1 MSSIGPFGGGSPS
14 GGGPFEDLMR
24 NLARLLTSQG
34 PINWEIARQMA
45 QWAATGGEPERNAD
59 PVARVRLE
67 ELLRVAE
74 LHVAE
79 ATGLSV
85 SAGGLLTAR
94 AVTAR
99 EWALRTLD
107 DWKPLLEKLAGT
119 MTSTLPGGPEGPGSG
134 EVGEASGSP
143 FGFGFGGSGGTG
155 GPGETGGTGET
166 GGAGGGGGMGGPGGG
181 GFDPMAQLFGNLPQV
196 LGPFLFG
203 MQAGSMV
210 GQLAYRAM
218 GQYDL
223 PMPRPA
229 RDELM
234 LVPASIDAFASDWSL
249 PVDDARLWVCLRE
262 TTDNAVLGR
271 PHVRARLD
279 QLIADYVGA
288 FRPNPNALEERLSEF
303 DPTDPSSLQ
312 AALGDPET
320 LLGELQNDEQRRLQ
334 VPLRAL
340 LAAVVGYV
348 DFMMDS
354 VGRRLIGA
362 YGPLTEA
369 LRRRRLE
376 ETGGTRILGQL
387 FGVALDE
394 ASYERGQAFVRG
406 IAERAGEEGL
416 ARLWHSERELPTP
429 AELDAPGLWLARID
443 LPDV

>member
-1 MSSIGPFGGGSPS
+1 
-14 GGGPFEDLMR
+14 
-24 NLARLLTSQG
+24 
-34 PINWEIARQMA
+34 
-45 QWAATGGEPERNAD
+45 
-59 PVARVRLE
+59 
-67 ELLRVAE
+67 
-74 LHVAE
+74 
-79 ATGLSV
+79 
-85 SAGGLLTAR
+85 
-94 AVTAR
+94 
-99 EWALRTLD
+99 
-107 DWKPLLEKLAGT
+107 
-119 MTSTLPGGPEGPGSG
+119 
-134 EVGEASGSP
+134 
-143 FGFGFGGSGGTG
+143 
-155 GPGETGGTGET
+155 
-166 GGAGGGGGMGGPGGG
+166 
-181 GFDPMAQLFGNLPQV
+181 
-196 LGPFLFG
+196 
-203 MQAGSMV
+203 
-210 GQLAYRAM
+210 M

-249 PVDDARLWVCLRE
+249 PADDARLWVCLRE

-288 FRPNPNALEERLSEF
+288 FRPNPHALEERLGEF
-303 DPTDPSSLQ
+303 DPTDPGSLQ

-334 VPLRAL
+334 VPLRSL

-348 DFMMDS
+348 DFIMDL

-406 IAERAGEEGL
+406 IVERAGDEGL

-443 LPDV
+443 LPDLPDA

>member
-1 MSSIGPFGGGSPS
+1 MSSIGPFGGMSAG

-24 NLARLLTSQG
+24 NLARLLTGQG

-45 QWAATGGEPERNAD
+45 QWAATGGEAEVNPD
-59 PVARVRLE
+59 PVARVRIE

-74 LHVAE
+74 LHVSE
-79 ATGLSV
+79 ATGLPV
-85 SAGGLLTAR
+85 SSGGLLTAR
-94 AVTAR
+94 AVTPR
-99 EWALRTLD
+99 QWALQTLE
-107 DWKPLLEKLAGT
+107 DWKPLLEKLAST
-119 MTSTLPGGPEGPGSG
+119 MTESLGSEPGGGDEG
-134 EVGEASGSP
+134 AHNP
-143 FGFGFGGSGGTG
+143 FGPAGGSATGSGGG
-155 GPGETGGTGET
+155 GPL
-166 GGAGGGGGMGGPGGG
+166 
-181 GFDPMAQLFGNLPQV
+181 DPMAQLFGNLPQV

-203 MQAGSMV
+203 MQAGSMI
-210 GQLAYRAM
+210 GQLGFRAM

-234 LVPASIDAFASDWSL
+234 LVPAAIDAFASDWSL
-249 PVDDARLWVCLRE
+249 AADDVRLWVCLRE
-262 TTDNAVLGR
+262 STHHAVLGR

-279 QLIADYVGA
+279 GLIGDYVSA
-288 FRPNPNALEERLSEF
+288 FEPNPHAMEERLGGF
-303 DPTDPSSLQ
+303 DPSDLTSLQ
-312 AALGDPET
+312 EAFGDPET

-334 VPLRAL
+334 VPLRSL

-348 DFMMDS
+348 DHIMDA
-354 VGRRLIGA
+354 VGRRLIGS

-394 ASYERGQAFVRG
+394 ASYERGQAFVYG
-406 IAERAGEEGL
+406 IVERAGTEGL
-416 ARLWHSERELPTP
+416 ERLWHSERELPTP

-443 LPDV
+443 LPDA

>member
-1 MSSIGPFGGGSPS
+1 MSSSGPFGGGTPS
-14 GGGPFEDLMR
+14 EGGPFEDLMR

-34 PINWEIARQMA
+34 PVNWEIARQMA
-45 QWAATGGEPERNAD
+45 QWAATGGQSEQNPD
-59 PVARVRLE
+59 PVARVRIE

-74 LHVAE
+74 MHVAE
-79 ATGLSV
+79 ATGLPV
-85 SAGGLLTAR
+85 SSGGLLSAR
-94 AVTAR
+94 SVTPR

-107 DWKPLLEKLAGT
+107 DWKPLFEKLATT
-119 MTSTLPGGPEGPGSG
+119 MNASLALGAADDD
-134 EVGEASGSP
+134 EAG
-143 FGFGFGGSGGTG
+143 
-155 GPGETGGTGET
+155 
-166 GGAGGGGGMGGPGGG
+166 GGAGGMGAG

-223 PMPRPA
+223 PMPRPS
-229 RDELM
+229 RDELVI
-234 LVPASIDAFASDWSL
+234 VPAAIDAFASDWSL
-249 PVDDARLWVCLRE
+249 APDDVRLWVCLRE
-262 TTDNAVLGR
+262 TTNNAILGR
-271 PHVRARLD
+271 AHVRARLD
-279 QLIADYVGA
+279 HLIADYVGA
-288 FRPNPNALEERLSEF
+288 FEPNTQSLEARLSDF
-303 DPTDPSSLQ
+303 DPTDLNSLQ

-320 LLGELQNDEQRRLQ
+320 LLGELQNDAQRRLQ

-348 DFMMDS
+348 DHIMDL
-354 VGRRLIGA
+354 VGRRLIGS

-394 ASYERGQAFVRG
+394 ASYARGQAFVRG
-406 IAERAGEEGL
+406 VVERAGDEGL
-416 ARLWHSERELPTP
+416 ARLWHSERELPTS

-443 LPDV
+443 LPDPPDPPV

>member
-1 MSSIGPFGGGSPS
+1 
-14 GGGPFEDLMR
+14 
-24 NLARLLTSQG
+24 
-34 PINWEIARQMA
+34 
-45 QWAATGGEPERNAD
+45 
-59 PVARVRLE
+59 
-67 ELLRVAE
+67 
-74 LHVAE
+74 
-79 ATGLSV
+79 
-85 SAGGLLTAR
+85 
-94 AVTAR
+94 
-99 EWALRTLD
+99 
-107 DWKPLLEKLAGT
+107 
-119 MTSTLPGGPEGPGSG
+119 
-134 EVGEASGSP
+134 
-143 FGFGFGGSGGTG
+143 
-155 GPGETGGTGET
+155 
-166 GGAGGGGGMGGPGGG
+166 
-181 GFDPMAQLFGNLPQV
+181 MAQLFGNLPQV

-210 GQLAYRAM
+210 GQLAFRAM

-234 LVPASIDAFASDWSL
+234 LVPGSIDAFASDWSL
-249 PVDDARLWVCLRE
+249 PADDARLWVCLRE
-262 TTDNAVLGR
+262 TTNNAVLGR

-348 DFMMDS
+348 DYVMDS
-354 VGRRLIGA
+354 VGKRLIGA

-394 ASYERGQAFVRG
+394 ASYQRGQSFVRG
-406 IAERAGEEGL
+406 IVERAGDEGL
-416 ARLWHSERELPTP
+416 GRLWQSDRLLPTP
-429 AELDAPGLWLARID
+429 AELDAPGLWLARIE
-443 LPDV
+443 LPDN

>member
-1 MSSIGPFGGGSPS
+1 MPPG

-34 PINWEIARQMA
+34 PVNWEMARQMA
-45 QWAATGGEPERNAD
+45 QWGATGGAAEPNPD

-74 LHVAE
+74 LHIEE
-79 ATGLSV
+79 ATGLPV
-85 SAGGLLTAR
+85 SAGGVLTAR
-94 AVTAR
+94 TVTPR
-99 EWALRTLD
+99 EWALQTLD
-107 DWKPLLEKLAGT
+107 DWKPLLEKLASSVT
-119 MTSTLPGGPEGPGSG
+119 DSLPAGSDPEGRG
-134 EVGEASGSP
+134 A
-143 FGFGFGGSGGTG
+143 
-155 GPGETGGTGET
+155 GETGGDGRADPSRPMGFGRWPAATGEDAGLT
-166 GGAGGGGGMGGPGGG
+166 GQGSGPGGGG

-210 GQLAYRAM
+210 GQLAFRAM

-223 PMPRPA
+223 PMTRPP
-229 RDELM
+229 RDEL
-234 LVPASIDAFASDWSL
+234 LFVSATIDGFASDWSL
-249 PVDDARLWVCLRE
+249 APDDVRLWVCLQE
-262 TTDNAVLGR
+262 TANGAVLGR

-279 QLIADYVGA
+279 RLIAQYVGA
-288 FRPNPNALEERLSEF
+288 FKPNPNALEERLGHF
-303 DPTDPSSLQ
+303 DPTDL
-312 AALGDPET
+312 AALQEAFGDPET

-334 VPLRAL
+334 VPLRSL
-340 LAAVVGYV
+340 LAAVAGYV
-348 DFMMDS
+348 DHIMDT
-354 VGRRLIGA
+354 VGRRLIGS

-376 ETGGTRILGQL
+376 ETAGTRILGQL

-406 IAERAGEEGL
+406 IVERAGADGL
-416 ARLWHSERELPTP
+416 ERLWHSERELPTP

-443 LPDV
+443 LPDA

>member
-1 MSSIGPFGGGSPS
+1 MSSIGPFGAGSPS

-59 PVARVRLE
+59 PLARVRLE

-79 ATGLSV
+79 ATGLPV
-85 SAGGLLTAR
+85 SSGGLLTAR
-94 AVTAR
+94 AVTPR
-99 EWALRTLD
+99 EWALRTLE

-119 MTSTLPGGPEGPGSG
+119 MTTTLPGGSGPGTPG
-134 EVGEASGSP
+134 EGSP
-143 FGFGFGGSGGTG
+143 GEGSTG
-155 GPGETGGTGET
+155 GPAGEAGTGA
-166 GGAGGGGGMGGPGGG
+166 GAGGA

-210 GQLAYRAM
+210 GQLAFRAL

-234 LVPASIDAFASDWSL
+234 LVPDSIDAFASDWSL
-249 PVDDARLWVCLRE
+249 PADDARLWVCLRE
-262 TTDNAVLGR
+262 TTNNAVLGR

-288 FRPNPNALEERLSEF
+288 FQPNPNALEERLSGF
-303 DPTDPSSLQ
+303 DPTDPASLQ

-334 VPLRAL
+334 VPLRSL
-340 LAAVVGYV
+340 LAALVGYV
-348 DFMMDS
+348 DYIMDS
-354 VGRRLIGA
+354 VGKRLIGA

-394 ASYERGQAFVRG
+394 ASYERGQSFIRG
-406 IAERAGEEGL
+406 IVERAGEEGL
-416 ARLWHSERELPTP
+416 SRLWQSERALPTP
-429 AELDAPGLWLARID
+429 PELDAPGLWLARID
-443 LPDV
+443 LPDA

>member
-1 MSSIGPFGGGSPS
+1 MSSG

-45 QWAATGGEPERNAD
+45 QWAATGGEAEDNPD
-59 PVARVRLE
+59 PVARVRIE

-74 LHVAE
+74 LHVSE
-79 ATGLSV
+79 ATGLPLS
-85 SAGGLLTAR
+85 SGGLLTAR
-94 AVTAR
+94 AVTRR
-99 EWALRTLD
+99 EWALQTLE
-107 DWKPLLEKLAGT
+107 DWKPLLEKLAST
-119 MTSTLPGGPEGPGSG
+119 MTESLGADEAGGDGGDHTL
-134 EVGEASGSP
+134 
-143 FGFGFGGSGGTG
+143 GGTG
-155 GPGETGGTGET
+155 GLGGL
-166 GGAGGGGGMGGPGGG
+166 GGSGLGGGGP
-181 GFDPMAQLFGNLPQV
+181 FDPMAQLFGNLPQV

-210 GQLAYRAM
+210 GQLGFRAL

-223 PMPRPA
+223 PMPRPS

-234 LVPASIDAFASDWSL
+234 VVPAAIDTFASDWSL
-249 PVDDARLWVCLRE
+249 SADDVRLWVCLRE
-262 TTDNAVLGR
+262 LTHQAVLGR

-279 QLIADYVGA
+279 RLIGDYVGA
-288 FRPNPNALEERLSEF
+288 FEPDPRAMEERLGGF
-303 DPTDPSSLQ
+303 DPSDLTSLQ
-312 AALGDPET
+312 AAFGDPET

-334 VPLRAL
+334 VPLRSL
-340 LAAVVGYV
+340 LTAVVGYV
-348 DFMMDS
+348 DHIMDT
-354 VGRRLIGA
+354 VGRRLIGS

-387 FGVALDE
+387 FGVVLDE

-406 IAERAGEEGL
+406 IVERAGTEGL
-416 ARLWHSERELPTP
+416 ERLWHSERELPTP

-443 LPDV
+443 LPDLPDLPDGPDLPSS

>member
-1 MSSIGPFGGGSPS
+1 
-14 GGGPFEDLMR
+14 MR

-45 QWAATGGEPERNAD
+45 QWAATGGEAERNAD

-79 ATGLSV
+79 ATGLPV
-85 SAGGLLTAR
+85 SAGGLLTAA
-94 AVTAR
+94 AVTPR
-99 EWALRTLD
+99 EWALRTLE
-107 DWKPLLEKLAGT
+107 DWKPLLEKLAST
-119 MTSTLPGGPEGPGSG
+119 MTTAWPGAPGEGGDHPEQAGAGGGPLSGGPLSGGGGPGSG
-134 EVGEASGSP
+134 TGEAG
-143 FGFGFGGSGGTG
+143 
-155 GPGETGGTGET
+155 
-166 GGAGGGGGMGGPGGG
+166 GGPGGAPL
-181 GFDPMAQLFGNLPQV
+181 DPMAQLFGNLPQV

-210 GQLAYRAM
+210 GQLAFRAM

-223 PMPRPA
+223 PMPRPP
-229 RDELM
+229 RDDLM
-234 LVPASIDAFASDWSL
+234 LVPAAIDAFASDWSL
-249 PVDDARLWVCLRE
+249 SADDVRLWVCLRE
-262 TTDNAVLGR
+262 TTNNAVLGR

-279 QLIADYVGA
+279 QLIGDYVGA
-288 FRPNPNALEERLSEF
+288 FRPNPNALEERLGDF
-303 DPTDPSSLQ
+303 DPTDPTSLQ
-312 AALGDPET
+312 SAFGDPET

-348 DFMMDS
+348 DHVMDA

-387 FGVALDE
+387 FGVTLDE
-394 ASYERGQAFVRG
+394 AGYERGQAFVRG
-406 IAERAGEEGL
+406 IEERAGEDGL
-416 ARLWHSERELPTP
+416 GRLWRSARELPTP
-429 AELDAPGLWLARID
+429 AELAAPGLWLARID
-443 LPDV
+443 LPDD

>member
-14 GGGPFEDLMR
+14 EGNPFEDLMR

-34 PINWEIARQMA
+34 PVNWEIARQMA

-79 ATGLSV
+79 ATGLAV
-85 SAGGLLTAR
+85 SSGGLLTAR
-94 AVTAR
+94 AVTPR
-99 EWALRTLD
+99 EWALRTLE

-119 MTSTLPGGPEGPGSG
+119 ITASWPGEDRPEAPGAGPAGGGAAEPGGPP
-134 EVGEASGSP
+134 P
-143 FGFGFGGSGGTG
+143 GFGTAGTG
-155 GPGETGGTGET
+155 GA
-166 GGAGGGGGMGGPGGG
+166 AGGGGPGGA

-210 GQLAYRAM
+210 GQLAYRAL

-223 PMPRPA
+223 PMPRPI

-234 LVPASIDAFASDWSL
+234 LVPASIDAFALDWSL
-249 PVDDARLWVCLRE
+249 PADDARLWVCLRE
-262 TTDNAVLGR
+262 TTNNAVLGR
-271 PHVRARLD
+271 PHVRNRLD
-279 QLIADYVGA
+279 ELIAEYLGA
-288 FRPNPNALEERLSEF
+288 FRPNPNALEERLSGF

-348 DFMMDS
+348 DHVMDA

-387 FGVALDE
+387 FGVTLDE
-394 ASYERGQAFVRG
+394 AGYERGQAFVRG
-406 IAERAGEEGL
+406 IVERAGEEGL
-416 ARLWHSERELPTP
+416 ARLWRSPRELPTP

-443 LPDV
+443 LPDE